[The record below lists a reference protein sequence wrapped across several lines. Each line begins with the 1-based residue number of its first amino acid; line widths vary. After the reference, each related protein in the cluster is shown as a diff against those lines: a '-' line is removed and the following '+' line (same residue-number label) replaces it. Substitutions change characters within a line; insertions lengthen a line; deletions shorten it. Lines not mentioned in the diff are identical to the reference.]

1 MAGSCT
7 LRYTAP
13 CHAAISDLTSQLTRI
28 ISYPPP
34 STLPA
39 HKTLHNK
46 HAEIYDGI
54 IWEKLRCNRKTA
66 FAICRFKNAGINVLC
81 CISPLISRSCS

>member
-39 HKTLHNK
+39 HKTLHNYINMLRSMMALLYGK
-46 HAEIYDGI
+46 SYNVI
-54 IWEKLRCNRKTA
+54 EKQLLQ
-66 FAICRFKNAGINVLC
+66 FADLKM
-81 CISPLISRSCS
+81 LI

>member
-39 HKTLHNK
+39 HKTLHNINTLRSIMALYGK
-46 HAEIYDGI
+46 SYGVI
-54 IWEKLRCNRKTA
+54 EKQLLQ
-66 FAICRFKNAGINVLC
+66 FADLKM
-81 CISPLISRSCS
+81 LI